1 MIVFLLTHMPAAD
14 LWSSVHSAQRSDVS
28 RGAARGP
35 GICCGKFRRTQV
47 TSARSRP
54 QGAVSYRDRSREMRT
69 AKPESRRDYPCN
81 WFVPWPLLGP
91 TLWRVP
97 EKCGVS
103 CVCLSHR
110 SHFGPCLEDAEVG
123 IRVAMITPESV
134 IDANH
139 QNQGEMEMNVLKQLF
154 VDEQGASMAE
164 YALLLALIAVAT
176 IGALQVLQ
184 GQIVGVFDR
193 VGTAI
198 NGALPTP

>member
-1 MIVFLLTHMPAAD
+1 
-14 LWSSVHSAQRSDVS
+14 
-28 RGAARGP
+28 
-35 GICCGKFRRTQV
+35 
-47 TSARSRP
+47 
-54 QGAVSYRDRSREMRT
+54 
-69 AKPESRRDYPCN
+69 
-81 WFVPWPLLGP
+81 
-91 TLWRVP
+91 
-97 EKCGVS
+97 
-103 CVCLSHR
+103 
-110 SHFGPCLEDAEVG
+110 
-123 IRVAMITPESV
+123 MITLESV